1 MPDNIII
8 SMALDRPIA
17 RYLAHQRALGR
28 AYDGEVRVLDS
39 VRHFVAQESAADLDA
54 ARFDR
59 WCNSQRALSPN
70 TQRARQ
76 LIVRKFCLYR
86 QRTDPT
92 CFVPNPLYF
101 ARPQPYPAPIIDT
114 AGLRRGE
121 LLRLTLADVEPR
133 SGVLRIADSK
143 FHKSRWVPLSP
154 SARTELRRYLRAR
167 LAAPLDA
174 RPSAPLLCN
183 RSRGWRSYTGH
194 GLSEGIHKLFDAADV
209 HDSEGR
215 RPRIHDLRH
224 SYAIEALIRWYR
236 AGADLQV
243 QLPKLA
249 MYMGHVSIVST
260 AHYLR
265 LVPAVAALASA
276 RFEKAFGQILQER
289 RS

>member
-101 ARPQPYPAPIIDT
+101 ARPQPYPAPIIVGSEQVARMLAATTQLAPSPGSPLLPAVMRIALVLLYT

-143 FHKSRWVPLSP
+143 FHKSRP
-154 SARTELRRYLRAR
+154 
-167 LAAPLDA
+167 
-174 RPSAPLLCN
+174 
-183 RSRGWRSYTGH
+183 
-194 GLSEGIHKLFDAADV
+194 
-209 HDSEGR
+209 DSKR
-215 RPRIHDLRH
+215 N
-224 SYAIEALIRWYR
+224 
-236 AGADLQV
+236 
-243 QLPKLA
+243 
-249 MYMGHVSIVST
+249 
-260 AHYLR
+260 
-265 LVPAVAALASA
+265 
-276 RFEKAFGQILQER
+276 
-289 RS
+289 